1 MNEKKLINK
10 DNFILLFFSLLPVSF
25 IIGNAILEL
34 NIIFITLFFLNEI
47 LRDQKYLYQFSKE

>member
-34 NIIFITLFFLNEI
+34 NIILITLFSQRNT
-47 LRDQKYLYQFSKE
+47 